1 LQWLTLEENMGI
13 NLSMPTTRELKPR
26 IVVFGVG
33 GAGGNA
39 VNNMINAQLEG
50 VEFVAA
56 NTDAQAINM
65 SLTERRIQLGVSLTQ
80 GLGCGAKPEVGRG
93 AAEESIEQILEHLQG
108 CHMAFVAAGM
118 GGGTGTGAAPV
129 IARAAKEM
137 GILTVGVVT
146 KPFSFEGSQRMRL
159 AEAGIRE
166 LQEYVDTLIIIPNQ
180 NLFRV
185 ANEKTTFADAF
196 KMADNVL
203 QSGVRGITDLMVM
216 PGLINLD
223 FADVRSV
230 MSEMG
235 KAMMGTGEADGEHR
249 AIEAAE
255 RAIANPL
262 LDDISMKGARGVLI
276 NITGGP
282 DLTLFE
288 VDEAANRIREEVDP
302 EANIIVGS
310 TLDGNMEG
318 RMRVSVVATGI
329 DAAAQAEN
337 KPQAT
342 PALRLVTPP
351 QAKPVNFGAAPAPR
365 PAAQPMMAPPAQAM
379 PTQAMPAQAM
389 PVMTPPALPQAQPVS
404 AGATALAMQPQPAMA
419 DLPAPGVLPVGLQM
433 PVAEPVAEPAAA
445 VAAAPV
451 MEPQAAMAAP
461 AAEAPA
467 RPFAAEVAA
476 AGHFVAA
483 PAQPLPPRMP
493 VAEAP
498 RRPDP
503 FAEADM
509 VNQPRKKLG
518 LFERITGARG
528 RAEGE
533 VQPARQVEPQFARQ
547 SAAPAP
553 AQPAAAPV
561 AAAPEA
567 PRQADLGLAPTVAP
581 APSRPQ
587 DDLLDIP
594 AFLRRQA
601 N

>member
-1 LQWLTLEENMGI
+1 MGI

-39 VNNMINAQLEG
+39 VNNMIAAQLEG

-56 NTDAQAINM
+56 NTDAQSLNM
-65 SLTERRIQLGVSLTQ
+65 SLTERRIQLGTALTQ
-80 GLGCGAKPEVGRG
+80 GLGCGARPEVGRG
-93 AAEESIEQILEHLQG
+93 SAEESIDQIIEHMQG
-108 CHMAFVAAGM
+108 SHMAFVAAGM

-146 KPFSFEGSQRMRL
+146 KPFSFEGSQRMKL

-166 LQEYVDTLIIIPNQ
+166 LQQYVDTLIIIPNQ

-235 KAMMGTGEADGEHR
+235 KAMMGTGEAEGDHR

-310 TLDGNMEG
+310 TLDANMEG

-329 DAAAQAEN
+329 DAAAQQAGQ
-337 KPQAT
+337 PQQAS

-351 QAKPVNFGAAPAPR
+351 QAKPVNFGTLPR
-365 PAAQPMMAPPAQAM
+365 PAAAPATMQAASAM
-379 PTQAMPAQAM
+379 AMPA
-389 PVMTPPALPQAQPVS
+389 AQPVVAQTIVAPAPMT
-404 AGATALAMQPQPAMA
+404 AGATALAMPEPVAIIPEPAME
-419 DLPAPGVLPVGLQM
+419 LPAPAALPESAMIAPDMPLAADPAAFVSAA
-433 PVAEPVAEPAAA
+433 PVAEPT
-445 VAAAPV
+445 AP
-451 MEPQAAMAAP
+451 
-461 AAEAPA
+461 
-467 RPFAAEVAA
+467 RPFAAQLAEAQAVQAA
-476 AGHFVAA
+476 FMPPAAQSMPAPVQA
-483 PAQPLPPRMP
+483 PAAMRQ
-493 VAEAP
+493 
-498 RRPDP
+498 PDP

-509 VNQPRKKLG
+509 VNRPAEPKKKAS
-518 LFERITGARG
+518 LFDRITGAAR
-528 RAEGE
+528 RTEAE
-533 VQPARQVEPQFARQ
+533 PAPMHRQAEPQFTRQ
-547 SAAPAP
+547 PV
-553 AQPAAAPV
+553 APV
-561 AAAPEA
+561 ATPAATVRVEP
-567 PRQADLGLAPTVAP
+567 PRQADLGLTATAERATPT
-581 APSRPQ
+581 RPQ

>member
-1 LQWLTLEENMGI
+1 MGI
-13 NLSMPTTRELKPR
+13 NLTMPTTRELKPR

-39 VNNMINAQLEG
+39 VNNMIAAQLEG

-56 NTDAQAINM
+56 NTDAQALNM
-65 SLTERRIQLGVSLTQ
+65 SLTERRIQLGTALTQ
-80 GLGCGAKPEVGRG
+80 GLGCGARPEVGRG
-93 AAEESIEQILEHLQG
+93 AAEESLDQILEHMQG
-108 CHMAFVAAGM
+108 SHMAFVAAGM

-146 KPFSFEGSQRMRL
+146 KPFSFEGSQRMKL

-166 LQEYVDTLIIIPNQ
+166 LQQYVDTLIIIPNQ

-310 TLDGNMEG
+310 TLDANMEG

-329 DAAAQAEN
+329 DAAAQQAGQ
-337 KPQAT
+337 PQT
-342 PALRLVTPP
+342 SPSLRLVTPP
-351 QAKPVNFGAAPAPR
+351 QAKPVNFGAAAPR
-365 PAAQPMMAPPAQAM
+365 PAAAGQGVAPAM
-379 PTQAMPAQAM
+379 P
-389 PVMTPPALPQAQPVS
+389 PVAQPVVPQQPMVQPVVAQTIVAPAAMT
-404 AGATALAMQPQPAMA
+404 AGATALAIP
-419 DLPAPGVLPVGLQM
+419 
-433 PVAEPVAEPAAA
+433 EPVAEPAYELPAPAA
-445 VAAAPV
+445 LP
-451 MEPQAAMAAP
+451 ESAMAAP
-461 AAEAPA
+461 AMPQATEPAAFVAAAPA
-467 RPFAAEVAA
+467 FEPTAMPRPFAAQLAETQALQQ
-476 AGHFVAA
+476 
-483 PAQPLPPRMP
+483 PAQPTFVPPPAQPMP
-493 VAEAP
+493 VQTMAPEAL
-498 RRPDP
+498 RQPDP

-509 VNQPRKKLG
+509 VNKPAEPKKKTS
-518 LFERITGARG
+518 LFDRITGAAR
-528 RAEGE
+528 RAEAE
-533 VQPARQVEPQFARQ
+533 PAPVLRQAEPQFTRQ
-547 SAAPAP
+547 APP
-553 AQPAAAPV
+553 AAPV
-561 AAAPEA
+561 ATVRVEP
-567 PRQADLGLAPTVAP
+567 PRQADLGLLASAERAAPT
-581 APSRPQ
+581 RPQ